1 MLHSNSERRLTL
13 PNARRTSSAE
23 SSHHTA
29 TAAHRAQPLEKL
41 TRLHPRPVQY
51 TIDSPVADIQWVGK
65 DKKVRHAPV
74 IPRAIKLFSSRF
86 LPASRR
92 RSLCARTRTSCTVA
106 RTRCA
111 TARRRRALPRAAARA
126 AAAHAC
132 AHRLRSQ
139 GKKWERQNWKMEKT
153 SEEEGK
159 SGILSFHASPA
170 DSNKIFFRGSGK
182 QHWLARAPP
191 PAPSPPA
198 PPRPAPPR
206 PSPTAHRPPPARLG
220 AGSTRATSTCRSTRR
235 SRSRR

>member
-29 TAAHRAQPLEKL
+29 TAAHRAHQLEKL
-41 TRLHPRPVQY
+41 TRLHPRPMQY

-74 IPRAIKLFSSRF
+74 IPRAIELFSSRS

-111 TARRRRALPRAAARA
+111 TARRRRALPRTAARRRRRSRVRASIATTGQEVGA
-126 AAAHAC
+126 AELEDGEDERGGGQVGDPLVPREPGRLEQDLLPRLGQAAL
-132 AHRLRSQ
+132 AHV
-139 GKKWERQNWKMEKT
+139 
-153 SEEEGK
+153 
-159 SGILSFHASPA
+159 
-170 DSNKIFFRGSGK
+170 
-182 QHWLARAPP
+182 RAPP
-191 PAPSPPA
+191 PPPPPA
-198 PPRPAPPR
+198 PPPPRTAPPL
-206 PSPTAHRPPPARLG
+206 PTAHRPPPARLG